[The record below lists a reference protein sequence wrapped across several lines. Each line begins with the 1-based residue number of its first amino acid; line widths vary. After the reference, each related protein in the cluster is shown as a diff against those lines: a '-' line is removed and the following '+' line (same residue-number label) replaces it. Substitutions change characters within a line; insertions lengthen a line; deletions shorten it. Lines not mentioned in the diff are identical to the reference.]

1 MYYQTK
7 QMKACPL
14 SVFQVVVTIRS
25 DQFGNLDTRLLGKL
39 ANGVADLMQARALA
53 LRECKQNR

>member
-1 MYYQTK
+1 
-7 QMKACPL
+7 MKACPL